1 MAADDSGPDCSE
13 CRQSRGLAPVP
24 ESGQPL
30 IAPPCRSCK
39 KLQKTFVELPAPNGR
54 PAFNRSISCPVRGP
68 STLNLFSFPPSDE
81 KFILDHLSETAD
93 EDADTPKEKVPEISI
108 AVDNEPSPS
117 QPFCQCNQQNFLK
130 VCVCIF
136 FCLVLGGLIYFAI
149 VWHLGRNDHPQ
160 GTQVSAWA
168 LCDAIKVT
176 FGCYSVVMGH
186 IGIMYVRH

>member
-117 QPFCQCNQQNFLK
+117 QPFCQCNQRNRQNFLK

-136 FCLVLGGLIYFAI
+136 FCLVLGGLVYFAI
-149 VWHLGRNDHPQ
+149 SGHLGRNDHPQ
-160 GTQVSAWA
+160 GTQVSGHCVMQSR
-168 LCDAIKVT
+168 LPL
-176 FGCYSVVMGH
+176 VVILLLWVM
-186 IGIMYVRH
+186 